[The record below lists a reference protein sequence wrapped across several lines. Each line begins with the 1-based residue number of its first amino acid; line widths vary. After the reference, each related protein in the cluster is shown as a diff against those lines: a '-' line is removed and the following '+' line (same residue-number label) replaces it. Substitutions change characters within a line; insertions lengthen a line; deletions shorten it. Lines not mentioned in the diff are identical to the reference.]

1 MNERE
6 KILCTAQ
13 LGNNKK
19 QERLKKEVHDDR
31 NISVVKKNKFIT
43 TCQLKN
49 TLQQAANQWLHR
61 LLLIITLSENI

>member
-1 MNERE
+1 MYCSAWQQQKAR
-6 KILCTAQ
+6 KA
-13 LGNNKK
+13 
-19 QERLKKEVHDDR
+19 KKEVHDDR

-61 LLLIITLSENI
+61 LLLITLSENI

>member
-13 LGNNKK
+13 LGNN
-19 QERLKKEVHDDR
+19 KEVHDDR

-49 TLQQAANQWLHR
+49 TLQQAANQWLHG
-61 LLLIITLSENI
+61 LLLLLITLSENI